1 MEIKGWELKN
11 ETVLEIGRFAILWNC
26 FEGEWCN
33 NNCTPAVIKE
43 QVGSIQLDMCK
54 QAKLASV
61 LNERRNWFGQLEVDY
76 VEESLHPGNA
86 RKSSRGD
93 VEIMRRFLEQSGDD
107 LTCGCLLVIHRIRNN
122 LVHGL
127 KSIYQLD
134 DQIELFRSAN
144 EVLESIR
151 WKE

>member
-26 FEGEWCN
+26 FERDWCN
-33 NNCTPAVIKE
+33 NNCNSSSIK
-43 QVGSIQLDMCK
+43 QIIGFIQLDMKK
-54 QAKLASV
+54 QAILAGV
-61 LNERRNWFGQLEVDY
+61 LNERRCWFGQLELDY

-86 RKSSRGD
+86 RKSSKGD

-107 LTCGCLLVIHRIRNN
+107 LACGCLLVIHRIRNN

-127 KSIYQLD
+127 KALHQLD

-144 EVLESIR
+144 EVLESVR